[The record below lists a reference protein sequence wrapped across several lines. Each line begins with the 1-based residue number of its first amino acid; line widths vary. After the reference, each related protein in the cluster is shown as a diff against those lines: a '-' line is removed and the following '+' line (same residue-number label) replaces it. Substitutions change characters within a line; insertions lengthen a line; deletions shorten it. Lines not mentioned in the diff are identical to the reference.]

1 MAAADV
7 IRDAVF
13 VYNTP
18 LPDLVASV
26 RMVALIPGRFMG
38 LRVLHF
44 GPGMKA
50 DVFLDRHRPGA
61 LILTKAFDHS
71 VVELAEAAVARGI
84 PLITTLCDLHFSGE
98 SGHRNR
104 RLCDLSQAVV
114 VQTASM
120 AEEVTRQFGKR
131 CAIIEEAIEY
141 PREQPSFAPGR
152 PLKFLWY
159 GHSTNHDTLAA
170 GIAALAGAG
179 LGPITVM
186 IVSNAMPEFMD
197 GGFPTQP
204 KDMGFEVVPWSIMA
218 QYSALAWCDM
228 VFIPSADTPDKR
240 VKGHNRVVEAINA
253 GRIAITYPLPQY
265 RELSAY
271 SFCDADYGASVRAAL
286 ADPGRVVKK
295 IEDGQRYIDGRFAID
310 AISEKWRQLF
320 ENLSPATFKDGL
332 ETRRPPAR

>member
-1 MAAADV
+1 MSLMRSIEAAMERSMAGADF

-13 VYNTP
+13 IYNTR
-18 LPDLVASV
+18 LPDVLASV
-26 RMVALIPGRFMG
+26 RVVALVPGRSLG

-44 GPGMKA
+44 GPGMA
-50 DVFLDRHRPGA
+50 ANAFLDRHRPSA
-61 LILTKAFDHS
+61 LILTKAFDQS
-71 VVELAEAAVARGI
+71 IVELAETAAARRI
-84 PLITTLCDLHFSGE
+84 PLIITLCDLHFSGE

-114 VQTASM
+114 VQTTSM
-120 AEEVTRQFGKR
+120 ADEVMRQFGKR

-141 PREQPSFAPGR
+141 PREQASFAPGR
-152 PLKFLWY
+152 PLKLLWY
-159 GHSTNHDTLAA
+159 GHSANHDTLAT

-179 LGPITVM
+179 LGPITFM
-186 IVSNAMPEFMD
+186 IVSNTMPEFMD

-204 KDMGFEVVPWSIMA
+204 KGMGFEVVPWSIMA

-228 VFIPSADTPDKR
+228 VFIPSSDTPDKR

-271 SFCDADYGASVRAAL
+271 SFCDADYGASIRAAL
-286 ADPGRVVKK
+286 ADPGGALRK
-295 IEDGQRYIDGRFAID
+295 IEDGQRYIDGRFAAELI
-310 AISEKWRQLF
+310 AEKWRQLIGS
-320 ENLSPATFKDGL
+320 LSL
-332 ETRRPPAR
+332 

>member
-1 MAAADV
+1 MTNVSIDTAMEHAMAEADF

-13 VYNTP
+13 VYSTP

-26 RMVALIPGRFMG
+26 RVVALIPGRFMG

-44 GPGMKA
+44 GPGMEA
-50 DVFLDRHRPGA
+50 NAFLDRHRPSA

-71 VVELAEAAVARGI
+71 VVELAKAAVARSI

-114 VQTASM
+114 AQTTSM

-131 CAIIEEAIEY
+131 CAIIEEAMEY
-141 PREQPSFAPGR
+141 PREQASFAPDR
-152 PLKFLWY
+152 PLKILWF

-170 GIAALAGAG
+170 GIAALAAAG
-179 LGPITVM
+179 LGPITFM
-186 IVSNAMPEFMD
+186 IVSNTMPEFMN

-204 KDMGFEVVPWSIMA
+204 KDMGFDVVPWSILA

-286 ADPGRVVKK
+286 ADPSNVLRK
-295 IEDGQRYIDGRFAID
+295 IEDGQRYIDSRFTTDVIC
-310 AISEKWRQLF
+310 EKWRQLF
-320 ENLSPATFKDGL
+320 ASLSP
-332 ETRRPPAR
+332 

>member
-1 MAAADV
+1 MERSMAGSDF

-18 LPDLVASV
+18 LPDVVASIRV
-26 RMVALIPGRFMG
+26 VALIPGRSLG

-44 GPGMKA
+44 GTGMA
-50 DVFLDRHRPGA
+50 AHAFLDRHRPSA
-61 LILTKAFDHS
+61 LILTKAFDQS
-71 VVELAEAAVARGI
+71 IVELAEAAAARRI
-84 PLITTLCDLHFSGE
+84 PLITTLCDLHFSGD

-114 VQTASM
+114 VQTTPM
-120 AEEVTRQFGKR
+120 ADEVMRQFGKR

-141 PREQPSFAPGR
+141 PREQVSFAPGR
-152 PLKFLWY
+152 PLKLLWY
-159 GHSTNHDTLAA
+159 GHSANHDTLAA

-179 LGPITVM
+179 LGPITFM
-186 IVSNAMPEFMD
+186 IVSNTMPEFMD

-204 KDMGFEVVPWSIMA
+204 KDMGFEVVPWSILA

-228 VFIPSADTPDKR
+228 VFIPSSDTPDKR

-253 GRIAITYPLPQY
+253 GRIAVSYPLPQY

-271 SFCDADYGASVRAAL
+271 SFCDADYGASIRTAL
-286 ADPGRVVKK
+286 ADPSGVLRKV
-295 IEDGQRYIDGRFAID
+295 EDGQRYIDGRFA
-310 AISEKWRQLF
+310 AEVISEKWRQLIGS
-320 ENLSPATFKDGL
+320 LSL
-332 ETRRPPAR
+332 

>member
-1 MAAADV
+1 MAGADF

-13 VYNTP
+13 AYNTP
-18 LPDLVASV
+18 LPDLVASIRV
-26 RMVALIPGRFMG
+26 VALIPGRFMG

-44 GPGMKA
+44 GPGTKA
-50 DVFLDRHRPGA
+50 SVFLDRHRPSA

-114 VQTASM
+114 AQTTSM

-152 PLKFLWY
+152 PLKLLWY
-159 GHSTNHDTLAA
+159 GHSANHDTLAA
-170 GIAALAGAG
+170 GIAALAGGG
-179 LGPITVM
+179 LGPITFM
-186 IVSNAMPEFMD
+186 IVSNMMPEFMN

-228 VFIPSADTPDKR
+228 VFIPSSDMPDKR
-240 VKGHNRVVEAINA
+240 VKGHNRLVEAINA

-271 SFCDADYGASVRAAL
+271 SFCDADYGASIGAAL
-286 ADPGRVVKK
+286 SDPAGALKR
-295 IEDGQRYIDGRFAID
+295 IADGQRYIDTRFACD
-310 AISEKWRQLF
+310 AVADKWRQLIG
-320 ENLSPATFKDGL
+320 GL
-332 ETRRPPAR
+332 AA